1 MSKKTNK
8 QHPPLDILRQKL
20 EDQGFQASYIAG
32 GAEEDLGFDSLLIIL
47 DDEENQ
53 EQEETDAESQEIAY
67 ALQAFFVEDMMRA
80 EDPEMPDDETP
91 DFATLQFMMELPVD
105 WSELSPE
112 RQLEGYRLLSACSQ
126 KMPLGYFSCDEGELF
141 YTCSILA
148 EDQRVPSK
156 VLVSAVDMM
165 SFFLVRMSPVFASFA
180 DDKLSL
186 EQALEML
193 DQRILEEEA

>member
-1 MSKKTNK
+1 MSKKNHK

-47 DDEENQ
+47 DDEDSPAEEN
-53 EQEETDAESQEIAY
+53 EEGQEIAY

-165 SFFLVRMSPVFASFA
+165 SFFLVRMSPVFESFA

-186 EQALEML
+186 EQALDML
-193 DQRILEEEA
+193 DQRILEAEA

>member
-1 MSKKTNK
+1 MSKKNHK

-47 DDEENQ
+47 DDEEHS
-53 EQEETDAESQEIAY
+53 AEDSKEGQEIAY

-141 YTCSILA
+141 FTCSILA

-165 SFFLVRMSPVFASFA
+165 SFFLVRMSPVFESFA

-193 DQRILEEEA
+193 DQRILEADA